1 MSSSAKRGLGATAGS
16 TDTTTTTDNRPAKSS
31 TGKRLKAAAAQ
42 PAIKAESVLSLKVN
56 AGRSQGGAGRSS
68 AAAMADI
75 EDCALPPG
83 EQVAFR
89 AALLSWYDAHR
100 RQLPWRGDPPPYGAS
115 FTSRTEAA
123 AAAALAASVL
133 GSGKKASPGKKA
145 SSLLGP
151 PLVAGQSS
159 LSRFFK
165 APPKVSSI
173 NTVDAVAADVDVAPT
188 SSPHFATAA
197 ASSLLPSSS
206 SLSSP
211 PEATAAA
218 AATTT
223 STATATATSTATT
236 TTTGVA
242 LRRPAVS
249 AYGTWVCE
257 VMSQQTRIE
266 TVVDYWTKWMA
277 LFPTVAALAAAT
289 PEEVCGWSFGLQW
302 GVRC

>member
-16 TDTTTTTDNRPAKSS
+16 TDTTTTDNRPARSS

-42 PAIKAESVLSLKVN
+42 PAIKAESEPSPKAK

-68 AAAMADI
+68 AVAVADI

-165 APPKVSSI
+165 APPKFSSP
-173 NTVDAVAADVDVAPT
+173 NTIDAVAPDVDVAPT

-197 ASSLLPSSS
+197 ASSPLPSPS

-211 PEATAAA
+211 PEATAAVAA
-218 AATTT
+218 AATT
-223 STATATATSTATT
+223 TATT
-236 TTTGVA
+236 TTTPGVA

-289 PEEVCGWSFGLQW
+289 PEEVCSWIGWFAVW
-302 GVRC
+302 REV